1 MAVSG
6 SCCCEAASPHS
17 EMYPNIG
24 PARGGGGA
32 RGILD
37 VIIVA
42 DLFRLLLADLI
53 VRVCCVDS
61 QVSCLRIDPAF
72 ERKIV

>member
-1 MAVSG
+1 MAVVVG
-6 SCCCEAASPHS
+6 RAASSHS
-17 EMYPNIG
+17 EMDPNIW

-32 RGILD
+32 RRILD

-72 ERKIV
+72 ERVIV

>member
-1 MAVSG
+1 MAVVVVG
-6 SCCCEAASPHS
+6 RTASPHS
-17 EMYPNIG
+17 EMNPNIG
-24 PARGGGGA
+24 PACGGGGA
-32 RGILD
+32 RRILD

-72 ERKIV
+72 ERVIV